1 MQNTSKL
8 FIYEQISSN
17 LIGTKSKHHVHNA
30 NQPINIKLL
39 EDHPIP
45 KSLIFFS
52 CSQHNIKT
60 PKTYYSS
67 QSETG
72 EEKWGELTTQ

>member
-1 MQNTSKL
+1 MR
-8 FIYEQISSN
+8 
-17 LIGTKSKHHVHNA
+17 TKSKPYVHNA
-30 NQPINIKLL
+30 NWPITIKLL

-45 KSLIFFS
+45 KSLSLFS

-60 PKTYYSS
+60 PKTCYFS

-72 EEKWGELTTQ
+72 GEKRGVS

>member
-1 MQNTSKL
+1 M
-8 FIYEQISSN
+8 
-17 LIGTKSKHHVHNA
+17 
-30 NQPINIKLL
+30 PINIKLL

-45 KSLIFFS
+45 KSLSFSS

-60 PKTYYSS
+60 PKTCNSS

-72 EEKWGELTTQ
+72 GEKPGWVDNSISNQNPNKFYQGIDL

>member
-1 MQNTSKL
+1 MR
-8 FIYEQISSN
+8 
-17 LIGTKSKHHVHNA
+17 TKSKPYVHNA
-30 NQPINIKLL
+30 NWPITIKLL

-45 KSLIFFS
+45 KSLSFFS

-60 PKTYYSS
+60 PKTCYFS

-72 EEKWGELTTQ
+72 GEKRGVSWQLNK